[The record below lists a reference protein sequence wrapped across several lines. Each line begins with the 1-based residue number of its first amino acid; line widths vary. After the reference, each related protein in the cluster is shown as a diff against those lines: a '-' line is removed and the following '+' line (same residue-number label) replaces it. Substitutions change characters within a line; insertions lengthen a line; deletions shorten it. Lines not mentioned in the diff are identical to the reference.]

1 VDTDAPVTIKDME
14 EETFQMVM
22 ALGRRTGKGQ
32 RFSTLKVDH
41 LVHGEP
47 WRHFESW
54 YEARGRPMQL
64 DRAPK
69 LGAGSTNTW
78 ELQSTAMRTL
88 LVVGEVAGLQEPS
101 MLLFGDPQA
110 ITLYVAFLMKKGNK
124 PGGIATYLERVAVVQ
139 AWLEGSQ
146 DIPLQANVPSQA
158 YMQGAVRWTKRV
170 TCHFRCKV
178 DTKNRDTILEK
189 KQTNK

>member
-1 VDTDAPVTIKDME
+1 MGEPFSPTWVDTDAPVTIEDME

-69 LGAGSTNTW
+69 LGPPTRGSCRA
-78 ELQSTAMRTL
+78 Q
-88 LVVGEVAGLQEPS
+88 P
-101 MLLFGDPQA
+101 
-110 ITLYVAFLMKKGNK
+110 
-124 PGGIATYLERVAVVQ
+124 
-139 AWLEGSQ
+139 
-146 DIPLQANVPSQA
+146 
-158 YMQGAVRWTKRV
+158 
-170 TCHFRCKV
+170 
-178 DTKNRDTILEK
+178 
-189 KQTNK
+189 